1 MSPVWNLCAL
11 SFALILTSQTQAGE
25 LLAPEIS
32 IETAVD
38 HYIQSRLSE
47 RQVVAAPMADDGT
60 LVRRISLDLQ
70 GRIPTTTEAMS
81 YIDSTEPDKRV
92 KFVDRLLASP
102 DFAYQFR
109 NQLDDLLMPGQ
120 KGQQNDWREYLLTAV
135 RQNRAWDQMFRDM
148 LVGNEDES
156 TTKAASTF
164 VRVRAREL
172 DELTNETS
180 TIFFGV
186 NMSCAKCH
194 DHPLVDDWKQDHYYG
209 LASFFQRTYVT
220 KKNQVAEKF
229 SGEVKFKT
237 TKGEDK
243 VARLMFL
250 TGTIVDEPV
259 VEVSAEERKKQDE
272 DVKKQTQDDNAGP
285 PPKPAF
291 SPRAKLVEIALQ
303 SGNDQFF
310 AKAIVNRV
318 WAMHLGRGLVHP
330 LDQMHSGNSAS
341 HPELLDWLARD
352 LISHQYDLRRLVRG
366 IVLSQVYSRTSEW
379 SGSSEAPSADLFA
392 VAQIRPLSPRQ
403 YAMSLRIASS
413 APNTYKP
420 DAPSEEWQKRRD
432 ELERNCE
439 GFSRQFE
446 HPGENFQVG
455 VDEAL
460 LFSNSS
466 QVADDF
472 LKDSSDRLVG
482 AIRSEPDRKKQIA
495 TAYWATLTR
504 SPTAEELAVCEQFLE
519 KRAEPVSGLRQM
531 VWALLTSPELRF
543 NH

>member
-1 MSPVWNLCAL
+1 MNLVRDL
-11 SFALILTSQTQAGE
+11 STLSIALILIGRAHAAE
-25 LLAPEIS
+25 LIAPDVP
-32 IETAVD
+32 IEQAVD

-47 RQVVAAPMADDGT
+47 RQLHPAPIADDGT
-60 LVRRISLDLQ
+60 LVRRIALDLQ
-70 GRIPTTTEAMS
+70 GRIPTIAEARK
-81 YIDSTEPDKRV
+81 YIESTEPDKRV
-92 KFVDRLLASP
+92 KLVDALLASP
-102 DFAYQFR
+102 DFPYQFR

-120 KGQQNDWREYLLTAV
+120 KGNHNDWREYLLAAV
-135 RQNRAWDQMFRDM
+135 RQNRSWDQMFRDM
-148 LVGNEDES
+148 LVGNEDD
-156 TTKAASTF
+156 TTIKPATTF

-186 NMSCAKCH
+186 NVSCAKCH
-194 DHPLVDDWKQDHYYG
+194 DHPLVDDWKQDHYFG

-229 SGEVKFKT
+229 TGEVKFKT

-243 VARLMFL
+243 IARLMFL
-250 TGTIVDEPV
+250 TGTTVDEPV
-259 VEVSAEERKKQDE
+259 IEVSADERKKQDE
-272 DVKKQTQDDNAGP
+272 EVKKQTQDDNAGP
-285 PPKPAF
+285 PPKPSF

-303 SGNDQFF
+303 TGNDQVF

-318 WAMHLGRGLVHP
+318 WAMYLGRGLVHP

-341 HPELLDWLARD
+341 HPDLLDWLSRD

-366 IVLSQVYSRTSEW
+366 IVLSQAYSRSSEW
-379 SGSSEAPSADLFA
+379 SGSTEAPSADLFA
-392 VAQIRPLSPRQ
+392 VALIRPLSPRQ
-403 YAMSLRIASS
+403 YAMSLRIASA
-413 APNTYKP
+413 APDTYKP
-420 DAPSEEWQKRRD
+420 ESTGEEWAKRRD

-439 GFSRQFE
+439 GFSHQFE

-460 LFSNSS
+460 LFSNST
-466 QVADDF
+466 QVADDY
-472 LKDSSDRLVG
+472 LRDSSDRLVG
-482 AIRSEPDRKKQIA
+482 AIRSEPDRTKQIS

-504 SPTAEELAVCEQFLE
+504 PPTGEELIACEQFLE
-519 KRAEPVSGLRQM
+519 KRTEPVAGLRQM